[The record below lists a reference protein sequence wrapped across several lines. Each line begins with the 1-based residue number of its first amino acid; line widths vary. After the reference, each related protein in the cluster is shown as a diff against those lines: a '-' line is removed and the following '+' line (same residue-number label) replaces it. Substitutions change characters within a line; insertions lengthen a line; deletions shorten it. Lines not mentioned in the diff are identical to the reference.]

1 MNKKYIEIK
10 QIKWGSVLLL
20 IALSIMIIYII
31 ISAYFREDHT
41 FLMLYSIVIFIGL
54 LCLILV
60 GSKDTEYF
68 TKIKKQEIKEVK

>member
-60 GSKDTEYF
+60 GTDILPRINSWGSKVL
-68 TKIKKQEIKEVK
+68 IWI